1 MKHRMY
7 YLLFFSLLLSVV
19 LSQHSPAYA
28 GLNQWTALGLPG
40 GKIKAS
46 VIDPATPSNMY
57 VAVWG
62 NGVWRSGD
70 GGATWASSSSGLPT
84 PYISQLYID
93 PLVPTRLFSVTEG
106 GLLYRSSDSGATWA
120 RSSTGLP
127 DESNY
132 PQLGT
137 MAFHPSAPDTLYVT
151 SIRTYHLQPGV
162 VGVYRSSDGGTTWA
176 SISTQNLIISLV
188 IDPTNPQQMY
198 AGCSLFIASGGL
210 SSGGGTL
217 RSSDGGA
224 TWEAINSG
232 LPEKTSIPTLLLE
245 SGTPSTLYALS
256 ASTIYKSTNSG
267 TSWTSKVA
275 GLPSHDASNPLTA
288 LATDPQN
295 PLTFY
300 TSDADG
306 LYKTTDGADLWAKVS
321 SGPPSSITTLMVH
334 PASAATIYAGTDT
347 FGIFRSADS
356 GATWRGGLHSAS
368 IDGLQITAGAAPRIY
383 VASGQRLAASS
394 DHGGTWRYAKLP
406 SYTSALHSS
415 PAAPN
420 AIYASGGNLMRIED
434 DGTTIST
441 SVLTDTA
448 ITTLALHPTVA
459 GSIYFSS
466 YNRLFASDDSGA
478 TWAELP
484 LGLSFSDGTI
494 QALAIAPTSPATI
507 YAATATTLYRSAD
520 AGATWDQR
528 TNAALGITDG
538 FSQIMLLADQPQH
551 LYARAGGQLYTSDDG
566 GSTWGSRAGVAGI
579 DSFTLASAPTPT
591 IYAARSSGEVL
602 RSTDDGATSTSLG
615 SLPSGTEPLVH
626 TTLAADPAT
635 PNKLYV
641 GTRVGA
647 WEYTAVQPEQI
658 RRIYLPV
665 ISRS

>member
-7 YLLFFSLLLSVV
+7 YLLFFSLLLSMV
-19 LSQHSPAYA
+19 LSQQAPAYA
-28 GLNQWTALGLPG
+28 GLNEWTALGLPG
-40 GKIKAS
+40 GKIEDSA
-46 VIDPATPSNMY
+46 IDPTTPSNMY

-62 NGVWRSGD
+62 NGVWRSSD

-106 GLLYRSSDSGATWA
+106 GLLYRSSDGGATWA
-120 RSSTGLP
+120 PSSSGLP

-137 MAFHPSAPDTLYVT
+137 MAFHPSAPGTIYIT

-162 VGVYRSSDGGTTWA
+162 VGVYRSTDGGTTWA

-198 AGCSLFIASGGL
+198 AGCSLFIASSGI
-210 SSGGGTL
+210 SSGGGIL

-224 TWEAINSG
+224 TWEAISSG

-245 SGTPSTLYALS
+245 SGTPTSIYALS
-256 ASTIYKSTNSG
+256 ASAIYKSSNSG
-267 TSWTSKVA
+267 DSWAAKGA
-275 GLPSHDASNPLTA
+275 GLPGHDASNPLTA
-288 LATDPQN
+288 LAADPQN

-306 LYKTTDGADLWAKVS
+306 LYKTTNGADLWAKVS
-321 SGPPSSITTLMVH
+321 SGPPSTITTLMIH

-347 FGIFRSADS
+347 FGMFRSADS
-356 GATWRGGLHSAS
+356 GATWRGSLHSAS
-368 IDGLQITAGAAPRIY
+368 IDGLQITAGATPRIY
-383 VASGQRLAASS
+383 VASGQHLAASS
-394 DHGGTWRYAKLP
+394 DHGGTWRYADLP
-406 SYTSALHSS
+406 IYTSALESN
-415 PAAPN
+415 PATPN
-420 AIYASGGNLMRIED
+420 ILYAGGNGLIKIED

-441 SVLTDTA
+441 SVLTSTNV
-448 ITTLALHPTVA
+448 TTLALHPQVA
-459 GSIYFSS
+459 SGIYFSS

-484 LGLSFSDGTI
+484 LGLSFSDGSI
-494 QALAIAPTSPATI
+494 QALAVAPTSPATI
-507 YAATATTLYRSAD
+507 YAATGSKLYRSAD
-520 AGATWDQR
+520 AGATWEQWS
-528 TNAALGITDG
+528 NAALGITDG

-551 LYARAGGQLYTSDDG
+551 LYARSGGQLYTSDDG
-566 GSTWGSRAGVAGI
+566 GATWSSRAGMAGI
-579 DSFTLASAPTPT
+579 DSFTVAAAPTPT

-602 RSTDDGATSTSLG
+602 RSSDDGATATTLG
-615 SLPSGTEPLVH
+615 TLPSSATQVVH
-626 TTLAADPAT
+626 TTLAADPAM

-641 GTRVGA
+641 GTLIGA
-647 WEYTAVQPEQI
+647 WEYTAVPAEQV

-665 ISRS
+665 ISRG